1 MTKWPKKSR
10 GFVVTNWNCCRQILQ
25 SLVQSK
31 QFRYIAW
38 GEEVCPTTGRKHWQT
53 FCYTTNSRSTSTK
66 ALGGMGAQFGEKPC
80 HVEPMMGSFLEN
92 EAYCAKD
99 TAGVLAE
106 IGKRPEPG
114 ARGDITEIK
123 DLVLDG
129 KLTADDV
136 CVTDP
141 IMFHQYGRTI
151 DRLETI
157 ALRKQWRTWMT
168 KGIWYTGPSGSGKS
182 HAVFTDYDPDTHYI
196 KDLSTD
202 WWDGY
207 KGQPIV
213 IFNEFR
219 GNMMSLSKLFD
230 LVDKWPTVVKW
241 RNKESVPFLAKEL
254 RITCIHAPRCAYS
267 GVADDEPWA
276 QFDRRFEIR
285 KLEQRCPEG
294 NNETSG
300 PKWKVVDSG
309 DSDLGETPSPPMGI
323 NII

>member
-1 MTKWPKKSR
+1 ML
-10 GFVVTNWNCCRQILQ
+10 G
-25 SLVQSK
+25 SL
-31 QFRYIAW
+31 
-38 GEEVCPTTGRKHWQT
+38 
-53 FCYTTNSRSTSTK
+53 
-66 ALGGMGAQFGEKPC
+66 
-80 HVEPMMGSFLEN
+80 LEN
-92 EAYCAKD
+92 EAYCSKD

-106 IGKRPEPG
+106 VGERPAPG
-114 ARGDITEIK
+114 SRGDLTELK
-123 DLVLDG
+123 DMVLAG
-129 KLTADDV
+129 KLTADEICAD
-136 CVTDP
+136 DP
-141 IMFHQYGRTI
+141 MMFHQYGRTL

-182 HAVFTDYDPDTHYI
+182 HAVFSDYDPETHYI

-219 GNMMSLSKLFD
+219 GHMMSLSKLFD

-241 RNKESVPFLAKEL
+241 RCKESVPFLAKEL
-254 RITCIHAPRCAYS
+254 RITCIHPPRRAYS
-267 GVADDEPWA
+267 GVSDDEPWA

-294 NNETSG
+294 NNDTSG
-300 PKWKVVDSG
+300 PVFQIVTAE
-309 DSDLGETPSPPMGI
+309 DLGETPSPQMGI
-323 NII
+323 DIYGNKI